1 MSNKMIA
8 NVLSVSIVLAVIT
21 AIFEEAM
28 STTVAGGLYSIA
40 GIGMVGF
47 GVWASVR
54 LHKSDTK

>member
-1 MSNKMIA
+1 MIA